1 MRHWLTI
8 FLLILFLAALSG
20 CSWIRTTEP
29 ETVDE
34 SEEVEAAP
42 PEEATVAAPLKIPEA
57 PALPPAE
64 LYERARELYVAGVEQ
79 TQAGRFDEAHTTYNA
94 VLQILMKPFNRKK
107 DPEATKKLDSLF
119 FEVCLAQVRV
129 GRLTGRFQPTRIE
142 RTLIGIDF
150 HPSVE
155 KWLGYF
161 TITGRESMQRYLAR
175 STRYLPMI
183 RRVLQEE
190 GLPEDLAYLPIIE
203 SGYSPYAY
211 SPALAVGI
219 WQFIPSTGKNYG
231 LRIDEWVDERRDPEK
246 STRAAARLLKDLHAS
261 LGDWA
266 LALAA
271 YNCGEGC
278 VTRAMSNGE
287 RCYWNLALPAETE
300 AYVPKYFAAV
310 LIAREPEL
318 YGLYVAP
325 EPVMDV
331 KQVELKGVVE
341 LKKFAEL
348 MQIEYEELKAL
359 NPELLGATTP
369 PKMESYRLNVPA
381 DKQEAVAKL
390 LQETPAEQLYLAEA
404 DLKKLQSPQ
413 APAGKIIYYR
423 VKRGDTLGSIAKR
436 YRTSVAMIKRYNPKA
451 RGRYISAG
459 MTLKIPVGRKR

>member
-8 FLLILFLAALSG
+8 FLAIFLLTAITG
-20 CSWIRTTEP
+20 CSWIRTVEP

-34 SEEVEAAP
+34 SDES
-42 PEEATVAAPLKIPEA
+42 ATVPAEDAQAAPLNIPEA
-57 PALPPAE
+57 PGLPPAE
-64 LYERARELYVAGVEQ
+64 LYSRARDLYVAGVEQ

-94 VLQILMKPFNRKK
+94 VLQILMKPFNREV
-107 DPEATKKLDSLF
+107 DPEATKKIDSLF
-119 FEVCLAQVRV
+119 FEVCLAQVRI
-129 GRLTGRFQPTRIE
+129 GRLSGRFQPTRIE

-155 KWLGYF
+155 QWLGYF
-161 TITGRESMQRYLAR
+161 TVTGRESMQRYLAR

-183 RRVLQEE
+183 RRVLKEE

-219 WQFIPSTGKNYG
+219 WQFIPSTGKTYG
-231 LRIDEWVDERRDPEK
+231 LKIDEWVDERRDPEK
-246 STRAAARLLKDLHAS
+246 STRAAARLLKDLHGN

-278 VTRAMSNGE
+278 VNRAMSNGE
-287 RCYWNLALPAETE
+287 KSYWNLALPAETE

-318 YGLYVAP
+318 YGLYIAP
-325 EPVMDV
+325 EPPLDV
-331 KQVELKGVVE
+331 KKVELKGVIE

-348 MQIEYEELKAL
+348 TQIEYEELKAI
-359 NPELLGATTP
+359 NPELLGTTTP
-369 PKMESYRLNVPA
+369 PKVEGYRLNVPS
-381 DKQEAVAKL
+381 DKLEAVDKL
-390 LQETPAEQLYLAEA
+390 LKETPAEQLYLTEA

-413 APAGKIIYYR
+413 APAGKFIYYR
-423 VKRGDTLGSIAKR
+423 VKKGDTLGGIAKR
-436 YRTSVAMIKRYNPKA
+436 YRTSVVMIKRYNPKA
-451 RGRYISAG
+451 RGKYLTVG
-459 MTLKIPVGRKR
+459 MTLKIPAGRKR